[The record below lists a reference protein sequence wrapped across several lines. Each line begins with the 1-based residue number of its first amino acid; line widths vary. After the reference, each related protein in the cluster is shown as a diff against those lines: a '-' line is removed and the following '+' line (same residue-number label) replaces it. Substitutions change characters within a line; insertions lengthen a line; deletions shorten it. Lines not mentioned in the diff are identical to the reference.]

1 MEQPTNFMVVA
12 LFFDLSTFLIACISS
27 FLVFRPFVALPVRC
41 TAFLKVVLFPFLFHL
56 PDCSYEEVEAE
67 DDERELASDGVPP
80 EDLENARGG
89 LAARGELG
97 ADAALAAGELAD
109 APRQRE
115 D

>member
-41 TAFLKVVLFPFLFHL
+41 TAFLKVVLFPFLFHS

-67 DDERELASDGVPP
+67 DDDEQTSAEAHG
-80 EDLENARGG
+80 RGSNCRIPITEKK
-89 LAARGELG
+89 AYYHFF
-97 ADAALAAGELAD
+97 
-109 APRQRE
+109 
-115 D
+115 